1 MKKRIIALLTSMTLV
16 ISTVLMGCGSAEST
30 TGESEQETAEE
41 TTETAQ
47 ASDKLPEKFKIGV
60 VIWSTTDDLG
70 VQVPDC
76 LTMHLMLSAVKWFI
90 TPTFLPRRVRLQQQK
105 I

>member
-60 VIWSTTDDLG
+60 VIW
-70 VQVPDC
+70 
-76 LTMHLMLSAVKWFI
+76 
-90 TPTFLPRRVRLQQQK
+90 
-105 I
+105 